1 MLSKKQEKELLN
13 KLPMFP
19 HKIYYIDGT
28 YLNKKE
34 LESLGKLSL
43 AKLIEKSQRKKGM
56 KIEKEEPFFGVNIKE
71 AYHVIKNMFKKGY
84 KT

>member
-19 HKIYYIDGT
+19 HKRDGT
-28 YLNKKE
+28 RLNKEE
-34 LESLGKLSL
+34 LEGL

-71 AYHVIKNMFKKGY
+71 AYHTLKNMFKKGY